1 MDQICFQV
9 SIYFSD
15 FKVKTVVENEEFP
28 TVWSFLSTLGGAV
41 SLYLGI
47 SLIAVFELLELFIR
61 IILGIVG
68 MTKSFVF
75 AS

>member
-1 MDQICFQV
+1 MNQICFQV

-15 FKVKTVVENEEFP
+15 LKVKTVVENEEFP

-47 SLIAVFELLELFIR
+47 SLIAVFELLVTSYRSLFE
-61 IILGIVG
+61 
-68 MTKSFVF
+68 FV
-75 AS
+75 A